1 MRNNIRTLI
10 LLLQN
15 IKVRIHAIFIVSE
28 AKVTAKVVKKKKVLF
43 YYDYILL
50 FSLTIATSSFWNFS
64 LASAGWMVQQDPFA
78 HFLFVIRRVD
88 LARWTVMI
96 VSCTLFLVCAG
107 LCSIYFGKPEMIMA
121 YISRRRGKN
130 NKIYKNK

>member
-50 FSLTIATSSFWNFS
+50 FSLTIATSSF
-64 LASAGWMVQQDPFA
+64 
-78 HFLFVIRRVD
+78 
-88 LARWTVMI
+88 
-96 VSCTLFLVCAG
+96 
-107 LCSIYFGKPEMIMA
+107 
-121 YISRRRGKN
+121 
-130 NKIYKNK
+130 